1 MHCTKKLFCLGL
13 AIFTILAIQ
22 TIFVPTKNFA
32 NSNGP
37 EIIVEQLLQDRMYS
51 PSPYSTV
58 GMVTLFYTPELYSYF
73 VNIVA
78 IDWFEQP
85 QWIVR
90 NLYIPDNSWI
100 ARMQSISARFC
111 LWSLGFNDGDTVR
124 SLDMAVISS
133 ETVLAEMPQ
142 SGEFST
148 VGVDTL
154 RDDAEGIDSEIP
166 PTEPFVGDH
175 PRFPEFDPTDQIV
188 PVEFRGC
195 RVPNIDLDDSTYPD
209 TEEYAGDRN
218 ACGPASAANSLEW
231 LDSTYAEIDIPGSLR
246 ATLWELSKL
255 MNRAR
260 NGGVSIENFIRGKL
274 DFIEAHNLQINVK
287 FQSSFLPGD
296 VISSS
301 GMTFARNDNDG
312 NYPTWDWLK
321 EQMADSEDVEM
332 MYYWQ
337 DGESWRGHAVVVT
350 GVEESKDSTKK
361 TVKFKHDVCQTRAGG
376 TKQEDESI
384 YVDRFN
390 RMILRS
396 RNAFIG
402 NAVAESPGEP
412 YPTPVELGLFTAEV
426 VKNDVLLF
434 WKTESES
441 NNYGFEILRNN
452 ERIAFVKGHGTTSEP
467 QAYFYKDPRLNGG
480 SYFYDLIQIDFDGT
494 REEIGGTSIVVSN
507 NPSEFA
513 LSQNYPNPFNAL
525 TKIKYTVPERSFISI
540 KIYTVLGEEIARLVD
555 EEKEA
560 GTYTIDFDA
569 DHLLNGIYFYRMEVA
584 GFSQIRKLLL
594 LK

>member
-1 MHCTKKLFCLGL
+1 
-13 AIFTILAIQ
+13 
-22 TIFVPTKNFA
+22 
-32 NSNGP
+32 
-37 EIIVEQLLQDRMYS
+37 MYS
-51 PSPYSTV
+51 SSAYSTV
-58 GMVTLFYTPELYSYF
+58 GMITLFYTPELFSYF

-78 IDWFEQP
+78 IDRFEQP

-111 LWSLGFNDGDTVR
+111 LWSLGFNDGDTVKT
-124 SLDMAVISS
+124 LEMAVITS
-133 ETVLAEMPQ
+133 ENVFAEMPQ

-166 PTEPFVGDH
+166 TSEPFVGDH

-195 RVPNIDLDDSTYPD
+195 RVPNIDLNDSTYPD
-209 TEEYAGDRN
+209 TDEYAGDRN
-218 ACGPASAANSLEW
+218 ACGPASATNSLEW
-231 LDSTYAEIDIPGSLR
+231 LDSTFTEIDIPDSLR
-246 ATLWELSKL
+246 ATLRELSKL
-255 MNRAR
+255 MNRAH
-260 NGGVSIENFIRGKL
+260 NGGLTIDNFIRGKL

-287 FQSSFLPGD
+287 FQSSFLPED

-312 NYPTWDWLK
+312 NYPSWDWLK

-337 DGESWRGHAVVVT
+337 DGDNWRGHAVIVT
-350 GVEESKDSTKK
+350 GVEESNDGAKK
-361 TVKFKHDVCQTRAGG
+361 TVKFKHDVCQARAGG

-384 YVDRFN
+384 YVDSFN

-402 NAVAESPGEP
+402 NVVAESPGEP
-412 YPTPVELGLFTAEV
+412 YPIPVELGLFFAEV
-426 VKNDVLLF
+426 LKNDVYLS
-434 WKTESES
+434 WETESES
-441 NNYGFEILRNN
+441 NNYGFEIFRNDV
-452 ERIAFVKGHGTTSEP
+452 RITFLNGHGTTSEP
-467 QAYFYKDPRLNGG
+467 QAYSYKDPGLSGG
-480 SYFYDLIQIDFDGT
+480 SYNYELIQIDFDGT
-494 REEIGGTSIVVSN
+494 REKIGSTSIVVSN
-507 NPSEFA
+507 NPTEFS
-513 LSQNYPNPFNAL
+513 LSQNCPNPFNAM
-525 TKIKYTVPERSFISI
+525 TKIKYTIPEKSFISI
-540 KIYTVLGEEIARLVD
+540 KIYTVLGEEIARLVN

-569 DHLLNGIYFYRMEVA
+569 DHLVNGIYFYRMEA
-584 GFSQIRKLLL
+584 SGFSQIRKFLL